1 MNYKSLVAAIV
12 IAATTP
18 VLRAQLFGSGIV
30 FDPTQSGHVI
40 QQIAQGNQLYT
51 TTVQT
56 TRNVIAAYN
65 LAQRMASLP
74 RELYTS
80 YSNLGRQE
88 WILLTRPANTYGN
101 SLPWINAA
109 MSGYGALMANQASS
123 IPIIIG
129 RIPGYSSLSTQG
141 QQTIAAQGA
150 TVDLADA
157 VNASSIQTVGT
168 IHSNAPQR
176 EADISQLEAATHSPD
191 PAQHT
196 EMATLQRINQALL
209 IELRT
214 QQDTNQIL
222 QGQALQQIISQKV
235 QQDNLK
241 ALFQAGN
248 GYQQSFE
255 YFTPQQTSAGTHW
268 AFHY

>member
-1 MNYKSLVAAIV
+1 MNIKTSLAAIA
-12 IAATTP
+12 IAAS
-18 VLRAQLFGSGIV
+18 AQVACAQFFGSGIV
-30 FDPTQSGHVI
+30 FDPTQSGHAI
-40 QQIAQGNQLYT
+40 QQIAQSNQLYT

-80 YSNLGRQE
+80 YGNLGRQE
-88 WILLTRPANTYGN
+88 WIILTRPANTYGN
-101 SLPWINAA
+101 SLSWITAA
-109 MSGYGALMANQASS
+109 MTGYGAPAANQTSS
-123 IPIIIG
+123 LPRIG
-129 RIPGYSSLSTQG
+129 QITGYSSLNTLG
-141 QQTIAAQGA
+141 QQAIAAQGA
-150 TVDLADA
+150 TVDLSDA
-157 VNASSIQTVGT
+157 LNASNLQTVGT
-168 IHSNAPQR
+168 IRANAAQR
-176 EADISQLEAATHSPD
+176 ETDIGQLEVATHSPD

-214 QQDTNQIL
+214 QQETNQIL
-222 QGQALQQIISQKV
+222 QGQALQQIVAQKV

-241 ALFQAGN
+241 ALFQTGN
-248 GYQQSFE
+248 SYQQNFD
-255 YFTPQQTSAGTHW
+255 YVVPQQTRAGTQW

>member
-1 MNYKSLVAAIV
+1 MNFHHVAAAIILAV
-12 IAATTP
+12 SIQGAS
-18 VLRAQLFGSGIV
+18 AQIFGSGIV
-30 FDPTQSGHVI
+30 FDPTQSGHAV
-40 QQIAQGNQLYT
+40 QQIAQANQLYT

-74 RELYTS
+74 QALYRS

-88 WILLTRPANTYGN
+88 WIVLTRPANTYGN
-101 SLPWINAA
+101 SLAWIEAA
-109 MSGYGALMANQASS
+109 MTGHGASIANESS
-123 IPIIIG
+123 TIPLIG
-129 RIPGYSSLSTQG
+129 RMTGYFSLSTQG
-141 QQTIAAQGA
+141 QQAIAAQGA
-150 TVDLADA
+150 TVDLGDA
-157 VNASSIQTVGT
+157 VNVSNLQTVGT
-168 IHSNAPQR
+168 IRANAVQR
-176 EADISQLEAATHSPD
+176 EADISQLEAASHSAD
-191 PAQHT
+191 PAEHT

-214 QQDTNQIL
+214 QQETNQIL
-222 QGQALQQIISQKV
+222 QSQALQQIVGQKV

-248 GYQQSFE
+248 NYRQNFDYVSPQQS
-255 YFTPQQTSAGTHW
+255 SAGTQW